1 MLDAALGGPSGR
13 VIGWE
18 PSAVRACV
26 ATDDEIVAQTTATTM
41 PVRPIAPL
49 LKSAEVSTAC

>member
-26 ATDDEIVAQTTATTM
+26 ATDHGIVAQTTATTM

-49 LKSAEVSTAC
+49 LKSAEVSTA

>member
-1 MLDAALGGPSGR
+1 MLEAALAGPSER
-13 VIGWE
+13 VVGWE

-26 ATDDEIVAQTTATTM
+26 AKDDEIVAQTTATTM

-49 LKSAEVSTAC
+49 LKSAEVSTA